1 MKYGVLLRENMRISL
16 YAVKSNKLRTVL
28 TIFIIA
34 FGIMALVGIL
44 TAIDSIKASLEN
56 QFTIMGANT
65 FSITNRKLVRTSGRE
80 ATSNPVISYRQAMEF
95 KDEYVF
101 PSRVSVSYH
110 ASGTA
115 TVKYES
121 VKTNPNISVVGTDN
135 NYLMTSGYSLNRGRN
150 FSQNEIST
158 NAHVVI
164 TGSSL
169 ARELFGPEGS
179 GVGEVI
185 TIGSGKYKVIGVL
198 EEKGS
203 GFDSGSDKICILPL
217 NNVRQYFARPNMH
230 FLITV
235 LPDDP
240 RMMDIA
246 VSEARGLFR
255 VIRGLRIRDANNF
268 MVETSDN
275 LINLLLENL
284 RYVTL
289 AATIIGLITLF
300 GASVGLMNIMLVSV
314 TERTREIG
322 VRKAIGAKSSMIRQQ
337 FLFESVLIGQV
348 GGLIGIILGM
358 LIGNLVSTI
367 MGSSF
372 IIPWVWIGSG
382 VLLCL
387 VVGLLSGFLPA
398 VKASKV
404 DPITSLRYE

>member
-1 MKYGVLLRENMRISL
+1 MKYGILLRENVRISL
-16 YAVKSNKLRTVL
+16 YAVKSNKLRTIL
-28 TIFIIA
+28 TVFIIA

-44 TAIDSIKASLEN
+44 TAIDSIEASLED

-65 FSITNRKLVRTSGRE
+65 FTLTNRQLVQTSGRE

-95 KDEYVF
+95 KDEYTF
-101 PSRVSVSYH
+101 PARVSISYN

-115 TVKYES
+115 TVKFES
-121 VKTNPNISVVGTDN
+121 VKTNPNISVVGTDD
-135 NYLMTSGYSLNRGRN
+135 NYMMTSGYSLKRGRN
-150 FSQNEIST
+150 FSQNEILT
-158 NAHVVI
+158 NAHVTI
-164 TGSSL
+164 IGSSL
-169 ARELFGPEGS
+169 ARELFGPEGT
-179 GVGEVI
+179 GTGEVI
-185 TIGSGKYKVIGVL
+185 TIGSGKYKVIWVL

-203 GFDSGSDKICILPL
+203 GFGSGSDKICLLPL
-217 NNVRQYFARPNMH
+217 NNVRQYYARSHMH
-230 FLITV
+230 FPITV
-235 LPDDP
+235 LPDNP

-255 VIRGLRIRDANNF
+255 VIRGLRARDAGNF
-268 MVETSDN
+268 MIETSDN

-314 TERTREIG
+314 TERTMEIG
-322 VRKAIGAKSSMIRQQ
+322 VRKAIGAKSAMIRQQ
-337 FLFESVLIGQV
+337 FLFESVFIGQL
-348 GGLIGIILGM
+348 GGLFGIILGILM
-358 LIGNLVSTI
+358 GNLVSAI

-372 IIPWVWIGSG
+372 VIPWLWIFTG
-382 VLLCL
+382 VVLCL

>member
-1 MKYGVLLRENMRISL
+1 MKYGILLRENLRISL
-16 YAVKSNKLRTVL
+16 NAVKSNKLRTVL
-28 TIFIIA
+28 TMFIIA

-44 TAIDSIKASLEN
+44 TAIDSIKASLES

-65 FSITNRKLVRTSGRE
+65 FTITNRNLVRTGGGDAE
-80 ATSNPVISYRQAMEF
+80 KNPVIPYRQAVEF
-95 KDEYVF
+95 KQEYDF
-101 PSRVSVSYH
+101 PARVSLSYD

-115 TVKYES
+115 TVKYRS
-121 VKTNPNISVVGTDN
+121 VRTNPNISVVGTDEQ
-135 NYLMTSGYSLNRGRN
+135 YLMTSGYNLERGRN
-150 FSQNEIST
+150 FSHHEIHS
-158 NAHVVI
+158 NAHVVVI
-164 TGSSL
+164 GSRL
-169 ARELFGPEGS
+169 AGELFGPGEEGI
-179 GVGEVI
+179 GKVI
-185 TIGSGKYKVIGVL
+185 TIGSGKYKVIGIL

-203 GFDSGSDKICILPL
+203 GFGGGADKVCLLPI

-230 FLITV
+230 FRITV

-240 RMMDIA
+240 LFMEVA

-255 VIRGLRIRDANNF
+255 VIRGLRVRDANNF
-268 MVETSDN
+268 TIETSDN

-322 VRKAIGAKSSMIRQQ
+322 VRKAIGAKSSLIRQQ
-337 FLFESVLIGQV
+337 FMFESVFIGQM
-348 GGLIGIILGM
+348 GGLLGIILGI
-358 LIGNLVSTI
+358 LIGNLVSVIT
-367 MGSSF
+367 GNPF
-372 IIPWVWIGSG
+372 VVPWLWILSG

-387 VVGLLSGFLPA
+387 LVGLLSGFLPA

>member
-1 MKYGVLLRENMRISL
+1 MKYGILLRENIRISL
-16 YAVKSNKLRTVL
+16 NAVKSNKLRTVL
-28 TIFIIA
+28 TVFIIA

-65 FSITNRKLVRTSGRE
+65 FSLTNRKLVRTSGRE
-80 ATSNPVISYRQAMEF
+80 ATSNPVISYREAMEF
-95 KDEYVF
+95 KDEYAF
-101 PSRVSVSYH
+101 PARVSVSYN

-115 TVKYES
+115 TVKFES
-121 VKTNPNISVVGTDN
+121 VQTNPNITVVGTDD
-135 NYLMTSGYSLNRGRN
+135 NYLMTSGYSLSRGRN
-150 FSQNEIST
+150 FSPNEINA
-158 NAHVVI
+158 NAHVALI
-164 TGSSL
+164 GSSL
-169 ARELFGPEGS
+169 ALELFGPGAS
-179 GVGEVI
+179 GTGEVI
-185 TIGSGKYKVIGVL
+185 TIGNGKYKVIGVL

-203 GFDSGSDKICILPL
+203 GFGSGSDKICILPL
-217 NNVRQYFARPNMH
+217 NNVRQYYARSNMH

-255 VIRGLRIRDANNF
+255 VIRGLRVRDANNF
-268 MVETSDN
+268 LIETSDN

-337 FLFESVLIGQV
+337 FLFESVFIGQL
-348 GGLIGIILGM
+348 GGLFGIILGI
-358 LIGNLVSTI
+358 LVGNLVSAI

-372 IIPWVWIGSG
+372 IVPWLWILTG
-382 VLLCL
+382 VVLCL